1 MKHNDKLTL
10 SKEDRVQLLRYDSIF
25 RNNGYDPDSD
35 RQLAMKDTMDLPN
48 AAFMVPRVLSTF
60 VQAGVEPMLIGSN
73 LLQRIEYV
81 PGMAT
86 VFPAVDVLTAREAGD
101 GGALPEFNVNVG
113 GGQTFGVNV
122 TRHGLALRVAQ
133 RFVEQSTYP
142 WLQWWLQLAGNALA
156 RHKEEKI
163 FSFITALGTRVFD
176 NDQAARQG
184 IAPDGIQPIKGHT
197 TGRNLAGKFNG
208 TVTMDDV
215 CDTYAQIL
223 MQGFIPDTMLVHP
236 LTWIAFVKD
245 PVLREFAI
253 QAGGGSFFA
262 NFTGN
267 ANAQAFAGQYN
278 FNGMGQG
285 LGQTGT
291 YVNGQLV
298 GGQTST
304 PQGLPQNQTSAPIL
318 PSYLP
323 LGFRILVSPFVRFDP
338 DARVT
343 DIMMFDSKHLG
354 ALIVDEEPHVNSFD
368 DHKYG
373 IHHMQIEESY
383 GFGILNE
390 GQGIATIKNVAIKP
404 SEFVLPARTVYNL
417 SDSGSTFE
425 QVDANNFGPQAID
438 ILAR

>member
-1 MKHNDKLTL
+1 MTLT
-10 SKEDRVQLLRYDSIF
+10 KDERVQLLRYDSIF
-25 RNNGYDPDSD
+25 RTNGYDPETQK
-35 RQLAMKDTMDLPN
+35 QLAMKDTMDLPN
-48 AAFMVPRVLSTF
+48 AAFMVPRVLTTF

-73 LLQRIEYV
+73 LLQRVEYV
-81 PGMAT
+81 PGMTT

-101 GGALPEFNVNVG
+101 GMSLPEFNVNVG

-122 TRHGLALRVAQ
+122 KRHGLALKVAN
-133 RFVEQSTYP
+133 RFIEQSTYP

-156 RHKEEKI
+156 RHKEELI
-163 FSFITALGTRVFD
+163 FSFITALGTSVFD
-176 NDQAARQG
+176 NSVAARMPN
-184 IAPDGIQPIKGHT
+184 APIQPIKGMT
-197 TGRNLAGKFNG
+197 TGRNIQGQFNG
-208 TVTMDDV
+208 SLTMDDIYD
-215 CDTYAQIL
+215 CYAQIL

-236 LTWIAFVKD
+236 LTWIQFVKD
-245 PVLREFAI
+245 PVMREFAI

-262 NFTGN
+262 NFSGN

-285 LGQTGT
+285 LGQTGQ
-291 YVNGQLV
+291 YNQGQLS

-304 PQGLPQNQTSAPIL
+304 VQGLPQNQTSSPVL

-338 DARVT
+338 EQRVT

-368 DHKYG
+368 DKKYG

-390 GQGIATIKNVAIKP
+390 GQAIATIKNVAIKA
-404 SEFVLPARTVYNL
+404 SEFVLPARAMFDIASST
-417 SDSGSTFE
+417 TFE
-425 QVDANNFGPQAID
+425 QETANNFGATPLNV
-438 ILAR
+438 LAR

>member
-1 MKHNDKLTL
+1 MRQNDKLTL
-10 SKEDRVQLLRYDSIF
+10 NKDERVQLLRYDSIF
-25 RNNGYDPDSD
+25 RNNGYDPDSQK
-35 RQLAMKDTMDLPN
+35 QLAMKDTMDLPN

-60 VQAGVEPMLIGSN
+60 VQSGVEPMLIGPN

-81 PGMAT
+81 PGMTT

-122 TRHGLALRVAQ
+122 TRHGLALKVAN
-133 RFVEQSTYP
+133 RFIEQSTYP

-156 RHKEEKI
+156 RHKEERI
-163 FSFITALGTRVFD
+163 FSFITALGTSVFN
-176 NDQAARQG
+176 NDVAARMPSSQL
-184 IAPDGIQPIKGHT
+184 QPIKGHT
-197 TGRNLAGKFNG
+197 TGRNINGQFNG
-208 TVTMDDV
+208 SLAMDDIYD
-215 CDTYAQIL
+215 CYAQIL

-236 LTWIAFVKD
+236 LTWIQFVKD
-245 PVLREFAI
+245 PVMREFAI

-262 NFTGN
+262 NFSGK

-285 LGQTGT
+285 LGQTGQ
-291 YVNGQLV
+291 YSQGQLV

-304 PQGLPQNQTSAPIL
+304 QQGLPQNQTSSPVI

-338 DARVT
+338 EARVT

-368 DHKYG
+368 DRKYG

-390 GQGIATIKNVAIKP
+390 GQAIATMANVAIKP
-404 SEFVLPARTVYNL
+404 SEFVMPARATFNIA
-417 SDSGSTFE
+417 DSTTFE
-425 QVDANNFGPQAID
+425 QVNTNDFGAEP
-438 ILAR
+438 LPVLTR